1 MRGGI
6 NGDNVVSE
14 AEGGDTGRGR
24 LGVAG
29 LRWRR
34 GMIQRYK
41 LLVWMVCVN
50 MSAICL
56 VNLVEVMSV
65 G

>member
-34 GMIQRYK
+34 GMIQRYE
-41 LLVWMVCVN
+41 LLVWMVCE
-50 MSAICL
+50 SEC
-56 VNLVEVMSV
+56 NLFGEFS
-65 G
+65 